1 MTRIEGETLIGRPP
15 VIVFDFVADQR
26 NEPKFN
32 PRMVRAEMISDPP
45 IGNGSRFVATMKS
58 VGRSADM
65 VIEFTSFE
73 RPLRLGSKTRMSW
86 VDIEGGLTFEPHP
99 AGTLMRWSWEV
110 QPKRFTRLISPIIL
124 RMGTRQEEAI
134 WGNLKRL
141 LEAGDEPQMA

>member
-65 VIEFTSFE
+65 VIEFTSLE

-86 VDIEGGLTFEPHP
+86 IDIEGGLTFEPHP
-99 AGTLMRWSWEV
+99 CRNTDALV
-110 QPKRFTRLISPIIL
+110 
-124 RMGTRQEEAI
+124 MGGPTQAVHAAHKPDHLAD
-134 WGNLKRL
+134 GQ
-141 LEAGDEPQMA
+141 A